1 MISNRALKVEPS
13 LTLGISSKAKE
24 MKSKGIYVINFS
36 AGEPDFD
43 TPKVIKDSCKKA
55 LDEGKTKYAPVA
67 GIPELRKA
75 ICNEYSKIGLNY
87 DIKNVLVTVGAKEA
101 LFLAILA
108 IVNSGD
114 EVILPSPYWVS
125 YKEMINIADGIAV
138 TIDSGIEKD
147 FKVSASDIEKAIT
160 PRTKAII
167 INSPS
172 NPTGCVYTESEL
184 RDIAKVLEDKNIYII
199 SDEIYDRLLYDGIK
213 HFSIASA
220 SEKIKEKTILINGFS
235 KSCSMT
241 GWRLGYALGGKEI
254 INYMERL
261 QSHSTSGPAT
271 FIEYAAVES
280 FNIDDEIEKMRE
292 EFEKRRDIMVD
303 GLNNIKGIKSLKPK
317 GAFYCFA
324 DIRYYI
330 GKNIDGKLIKS
341 SMDFAELLLEKAHV
355 AVVPG
360 LAFGIDG
367 YMRLS
372 FATSQEDIIEGIKR
386 IKQIVEG

>member
-1 MISNRALKVEPS
+1 MLSHRALKVEPS

-24 MKSKGIYVINFS
+24 MKAKGIYVVNFS

-67 GIPELRKA
+67 GIPELKKA
-75 ICNEYSKIGLNY
+75 ICDSFSKIGLNY
-87 DIKNVLVTVGAKEA
+87 DPKNVLATVGAKEA

-108 IVNSGD
+108 IVNPGD

-125 YKEMINIADGIAV
+125 YKEMISIADGVTV
-138 TIDSGIEKD
+138 TIEAGIEKG
-147 FKVSASDIEKAIT
+147 FKVNAKDIEKAIT
-160 PRTKAII
+160 PKTKAII

-172 NPTGCVYTESEL
+172 NPTGCVYTEKEL
-184 RDIAKVLEDKNIYII
+184 RDIARVLEDKNIYII
-199 SDEIYDRLLYDGIK
+199 SDEIYDRLLYDGFK
-213 HFSIASA
+213 HFSIASV

-241 GWRLGYALGGKEI
+241 GWRLGYALANKEV

-261 QSHSTSGPAT
+261 QSHSTSGPAI
-271 FIEYAAVES
+271 FVEYAALEA
-280 FNIDDEIEKMRE
+280 FKIDDEIENMRKQFE
-292 EFEKRRDIMVD
+292 ERRNIMVE
-303 GLNNIKGIKSLKPK
+303 GLNSIKGIKCIKPN

-324 DIRYYI
+324 DVREYI
-330 GKNIDGKLIKS
+330 GKTIDGKLIKS
-341 SMDFAELLLEKAHV
+341 SMEFSELLLEKAHV

-367 YMRLS
+367 YIRLS
-372 FATSQEDIIEGIKR
+372 FATSTKDIKEGINR
-386 IKQIVEG
+386 IKNILEA